1 MLLLFK
7 ENPLIMKFSLF
18 QIIYRLS
25 IGIIV
30 PFFSLILNQAGWSI
44 SEITYFF
51 SLAAFVIFFL
61 GPIIGRVAD
70 EIGKKKVIVFGL
82 SIQMIF
88 FLLYYF
94 TIDHIYL
101 TYTIRFFEIVSF
113 ICVGVVGIGALEDL
127 IGKRERGFFTGL
139 ILGIGTL
146 GSLLGPVLAGYIA
159 QYFEAKVLFL
169 FAVPLTFLSILFILL
184 LPEFKLSNK
193 KFSKSDL
200 NIFSEFSVFLRER
213 KLRGMAIFGILMNSK
228 NQIYAIFFPILIV
241 SQMGYSESVLGYLL
255 ALPVFLHIFQF
266 IFGKI
271 GDAISSEFGVILGV
285 FLAAISIF
293 FLPFV
298 KTLPT
303 ICFLLV
309 VYGIGSS
316 IWNVNAW
323 ALMGEVAKKK
333 HIEGEIVATY
343 SSLSKLGVFISTL
356 VSATLVSILGIEKT
370 LQLFG
375 ILILLSMIIVLYFF
389 KPLFHHKKHGSYF
402 DSMK

>member
-127 IGKRERGFFTGL
+127 IGKRKRGFFTGL

-146 GSLLGPVLAGYIA
+146 GSLLGPILAGYIA

-193 KFSKSDL
+193 K
-200 NIFSEFSVFLRER
+200 
-213 KLRGMAIFGILMNSK
+213 
-228 NQIYAIFFPILIV
+228 
-241 SQMGYSESVLGYLL
+241 
-255 ALPVFLHIFQF
+255 
-266 IFGKI
+266 
-271 GDAISSEFGVILGV
+271 
-285 FLAAISIF
+285 
-293 FLPFV
+293 
-298 KTLPT
+298 
-303 ICFLLV
+303 
-309 VYGIGSS
+309 
-316 IWNVNAW
+316 
-323 ALMGEVAKKK
+323 
-333 HIEGEIVATY
+333 
-343 SSLSKLGVFISTL
+343 
-356 VSATLVSILGIEKT
+356 
-370 LQLFG
+370 
-375 ILILLSMIIVLYFF
+375 
-389 KPLFHHKKHGSYF
+389 
-402 DSMK
+402 